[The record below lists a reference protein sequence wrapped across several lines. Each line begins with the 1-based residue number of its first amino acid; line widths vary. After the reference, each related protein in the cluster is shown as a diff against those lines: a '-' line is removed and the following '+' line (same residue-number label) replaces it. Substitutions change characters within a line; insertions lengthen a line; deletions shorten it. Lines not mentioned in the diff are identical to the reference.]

1 MILFWLIS
9 LAHYELNCRVLQVSW
24 QCRLRLFA
32 ESCPEQLENPATE
45 NKSVFY
51 IAWPAE
57 GELNIEYRPWTRPV
71 SAAASR
77 FSVGCHGRD
86 CRSLLSRANSLGDL
100 IIPLYFYLPGNYG
113 LLFSCYMKKP
123 FLKKKNNI
131 LVFISFHCM
140 ARMAYRE

>member
-57 GELNIEYRPWTRPV
+57 GELNIEYRPWTPGVCSRVQVLCWLPRTGLSV
-71 SAAASR
+71 SAFTCKQFGR
-77 FSVGCHGRD
+77 FNNPSV
-86 CRSLLSRANSLGDL
+86 
-100 IIPLYFYLPGNYG
+100 
-113 LLFSCYMKKP
+113 LLFTWKLWFTLFMLHEETL
-123 FLKKKNNI
+123 FKKKTNI